1 MWELQDLCFLEGK
14 TSISLTFLFLSIR
27 AMRTYSER
35 KRHNDV
41 AIGLSFVAV
50 ALLVL
55 GFMGMAQHL
64 EIMSL

>member
-1 MWELQDLCFLEGK
+1 MLELQDLCVLEGK
-14 TSISLTFLFLSIR
+14 TFVALRFLFLSIR
-27 AMRTYSER
+27 AMRSYSER

>member
-1 MWELQDLCFLEGK
+1 MLEWEVLCFIKGK
-14 TSISLTFLFLSIR
+14 PEIAPSFLVLLGR
-27 AMRTYSER
+27 AMRSFHEQ
-35 KRHNDV
+35 KSHNDV

-64 EIMSL
+64 ELTSF